1 MKSPSDRTCFP
12 CFLCLSFLIH
22 PGGSVLSENLSTF
35 GRCAGRRPILPGP
48 WCASGC
54 GGPGGPGPPAAAAA
68 AREEEAVE
76 VVEEL
81 PLWWRRA
88 EDDEGDEEESSA
100 NIRKRRRDEGKVGAQ
115 TFRPNK
121 EERKVRVF
129 PQKD

>member
-68 AREEEAVE
+68 AAREEEAVE

-100 NIRKRRRDEGKVGAQ
+100 NIRKRKGLGGEMKEKWEGKLFGQ
-115 TFRPNK
+115 TRGRGK
-121 EERKVRVF
+121 
-129 PQKD
+129 